1 MDDMKIKEMSSEI
14 ECLRRENLRLNAE
27 NSRLKES
34 LEFNRSY
41 IDMAAK
47 LKAVEYISIADDYS
61 ISKGPI
67 RRILGTEIREK
78 GPVSCL

>member
-1 MDDMKIKEMSSEI
+1 MDDMKIQEMSSEI

-78 GPVSCL
+78 GPASCL

>member
-1 MDDMKIKEMSSEI
+1 MDEMKIKEMSSEI

-78 GPVSCL
+78 GPSSCL

>member
-41 IDMAAK
+41 IDKAA
-47 LKAVEYISIADDYS
+47 
-61 ISKGPI
+61 
-67 RRILGTEIREK
+67 
-78 GPVSCL
+78 

>member
-1 MDDMKIKEMSSEI
+1 
-14 ECLRRENLRLNAE
+14 
-27 NSRLKES
+27 
-34 LEFNRSY
+34 
-41 IDMAAK
+41 MAAK

-78 GPVSCL
+78 GTASCL

>member
-1 MDDMKIKEMSSEI
+1 MDDMKIQEMSSEI

-47 LKAVEYISIADDYS
+47 LKAVEYISIADD
-61 ISKGPI
+61 
-67 RRILGTEIREK
+67 
-78 GPVSCL
+78 

>member
-1 MDDMKIKEMSSEI
+1 MDEMKIKEMSSEI

-78 GPVSCL
+78 GTASCL